1 MDMINVLSDDIICHI
16 LSFLPLSEATSTSVL
31 SKRWRYLFAFRP
43 NLHLDDQEVGGEQS
57 FIDFVDRVL
66 SVSGNFHMRKISIKC
81 LKSID
86 GGHVTRWMTDVLKHG
101 VLDLD
106 IDVIPNEP
114 ILVPLEMFTCKTLVE
129 LKLSRR
135 FDALIPDDVSLPS
148 LKTLCLTS
156 VCCYNS
162 DCCAFEKLL
171 SACPVL
177 EELFISGGSWQSR
190 KCCRTVS
197 SLTLK
202 KLTILCTQL
211 SDYWDL
217 SLDTPSLAYVEYSDI
232 NIVPK
237 GCPFVILASLVEAEL
252 DHHFTIANSTPT
264 NLIKGLRNVETLELS
279 GATFCL
285 VFHYFREAIPVLSK
299 LSRLSIT
306 IDSFYYRWEYLSILL
321 EKSPNLQTL
330 VLKGPNYDR
339 QYEQEFGH
347 SCPVKVLKITEY
359 GGKSGEL
366 ELMKHLLEKLSCLE
380 LVKVRVYAIN
390 DEEKSRITKDLLMVP
405 KPSSCKIQIMFCEN
419 TK

>member
-31 SKRWRYLFAFRP
+31 SKRWRYLFAYRT
-43 NLHLDDQEVGGEQS
+43 NLHLDDQEVGGGQS

-66 SVSGNFHMRKISIKC
+66 SASGNFHMRKISIKC

-86 GGHVTRWMTDVLKHG
+86 AGHVTRWMTDVLKHG
-101 VLDLD
+101 VLHLD
-106 IDVIPNEP
+106 IDVSPNKR

-129 LKLSRR
+129 LKLSEG

-148 LKTLCLTS
+148 LKTLCLTT

-162 DCCAFEKLL
+162 DGCAFEKLL
-171 SACPVL
+171 SACRVL
-177 EELFISGGSWQSR
+177 EELFISGRSWQRR
-190 KCCRTVS
+190 KCCSTVS

-202 KLTILCTQL
+202 KLTILSTQL

-217 SLDTPSLAYVEYSDI
+217 SLDTPSLAYVEYSDK
-232 NIVPK
+232 VQK
-237 GCPFVILASLVEAEL
+237 DCPYPYVHLPSLIEA
-252 DHHFTIANSTPT
+252 DIANSNPT

-279 GATFCL
+279 GAITCL
-285 VFHYFREAIPVLSK
+285 IFHYFREAIPMLSK

-306 IDSFYYRWEYLSILL
+306 IDSVYYRWEYLPILL

-347 SCPVKVLKITEY
+347 SCPVKVLMITEY

-366 ELMKHLLEKLSCLE
+366 ELMEHLLEKLSCLE

-405 KPSSCKIQIMFCEN
+405 KPSSCKIQIKFCEN

>member
-16 LSFLPLSEATSTSVL
+16 RSFLPLSEATSTSVL

-43 NLHLDDQEVGGEQS
+43 NLHLDDQEVGGGQS

-81 LKSID
+81 RKSID
-86 GGHVTRWMTDVLKHG
+86 TGHVTRWMTDVLKHG

-106 IDVIPNEP
+106 IDVIPNER
-114 ILVPLEMFTCKTLVE
+114 ILVPVEMFTCKTLVE
-129 LKLSRR
+129 LKLSRT

-148 LKTLCLTS
+148 LKTLCLTW
-156 VCCYNS
+156 VYCYNS

-171 SACPVL
+171 SACRVL
-177 EELFISGGSWQSR
+177 EELFISGRSWQSR
-190 KCCRTVS
+190 QCCRTVS

-202 KLTILCTQL
+202 KLTIFCTLL

-217 SLDTPSLAYVEYSDI
+217 SLDTPSLAYVQYSDKL
-232 NIVPK
+232 PK
-237 GCPFVILASLVEAEL
+237 HCPSDEHLASLIEEEL
-252 DHHFTIANSTPT
+252 DLHFTIANSNPT

-279 GATFCL
+279 GATTCL

-306 IDSFYYRWEYLSILL
+306 IDSVYYRWQYLPILL

-330 VLKGPNYDR
+330 VLKGPNYDS

-380 LVKVRVYAIN
+380 LVKVRVYAYG
-390 DEEKSRITKDLLMVP
+390 S
-405 KPSSCKIQIMFCEN
+405 
-419 TK
+419 